1 MQKQLVE
8 MHLLGAD
15 PQLHLHPLAAQ
26 AEDHRLRVLLNAADE
41 LVFHKAS

>member
-26 AEDHRLRVLLNAADE
+26 VEDHWLWVPLNAADE
-41 LVFHKAS
+41 VVFHKAS